1 MTKHLHKN
9 GTVQA
14 LPPGR
19 VLAFCIAC
27 LLDHMGTT
35 LSPAQAPSVS
45 PLTSSSTTAE
55 KADPSLTLRSQ
66 GERRKRALLELLGDG
81 CDLLHAVLV
90 GSQVTLKSLM
100 FLEQGLD
107 LRQGGCLIILLPQ
120 HGFFALGWVM
130 GDGVGGRWGQDTTE
144 RVCSSHPTLKPQKL
158 CLLGY
163 FPWRCSLYTN
173 LQCRRIDVQQR
184 ISNYG
189 WEGDWED
196 HSPLGSTSR
205 TFKLVVY
212 EGYAGICRK
221 A

>member
-1 MTKHLHKN
+1 MTKHLHKK

-14 LPPGR
+14 LPPER

-27 LLDHMGTT
+27 LLDHVGIT

-90 GSQVTLKSLM
+90 GSQVTLKSLV

-130 GDGVGGRWGQDTTE
+130 GDGVGGRWGQDTAE
-144 RVCSSHPTLKPQKL
+144 QGPGQRVCSSHPTLKPQKL

-173 LQCRRIDVQQR
+173 LQCRRIDV
-184 ISNYG
+184 
-189 WEGDWED
+189 
-196 HSPLGSTSR
+196 
-205 TFKLVVY
+205 
-212 EGYAGICRK
+212 
-221 A
+221 